1 MQTYLHT
8 ISPIEHCLLAALSR
22 GLHLDASAERTSPM
36 GLIGL
41 WRDVDFGALLR
52 LARIHAVEGVVW
64 DGLVGLHQDGV
75 IEALPASDEWARRVG
90 EVVQTYD
97 KQLAVVHRLADFY
110 ACHNVPMM
118 LLNGYGVS
126 RCYPRP
132 ELRPSGDVDLWLYGE
147 QETADALLHNALGVA
162 VLREKSGQSLFR
174 LDGVLV
180 ENHHRLPEAEVLGG
194 CCDREVEVAVN
205 QKVEVVRLPD
215 ADLGAVY
222 LLRHLAI
229 KFRTKWLKLRHIA
242 DWAMYVR
249 AHHVE
254 ISWSKVEKSAVRFG
268 FLPFLKALNR
278 VVVDE
283 LGADRS
289 WIPAE
294 LISQTQDNEFWEEL
308 LHPRFPYKLSEDAP
322 WLRRKVFGVMRWKV
336 NRWKRRYAQKR
347 LLTAVNKC

>member
-1 MQTYLHT
+1 
-8 ISPIEHCLLAALSR
+8 
-22 GLHLDASAERTSPM
+22 M

-41 WRDVDFGALLR
+41 WRRVDFDALLR
-52 LARIHAVEGVVW
+52 LARVHAVAGVVW

-75 IEALPASDEWARRVG
+75 IDELPASDRWAQRVG
-90 EVVQTYD
+90 EIVATYD

-110 ACHNVPMM
+110 TRHNVPMM

-147 QETADALLHNALGVA
+147 QETADALLHNALGVSI
-162 VLREKSGQSLFR
+162 LREKSGQSLFR

-194 CCDREVEVAVN
+194 CRDREVEVAVN
-205 QKVEVVRLPD
+205 QDIGVVRLPS

-229 KFRTKWLKLRHIA
+229 KFRTKWLKLRHA
-242 DWAMYVR
+242 VDWAMYAG
-249 AHHVE
+249 AHHAE
-254 ISWSKVEKSAVRFG
+254 MDWSAVEKSAVRFG
-268 FLPFLKALNR
+268 FLSFLKALNR

-283 LGADRS
+283 LGVDCSCFPAHLIAPEAD
-289 WIPAE
+289 A
-294 LISQTQDNEFWEEL
+294 DFWDEL

-336 NRWKRRYAQKR
+336 NRWKRRYVRQR